1 MLFQLYD
8 QSSPFN
14 STHHVLYPQNVD
26 RVVTIDCDVTSATLP
41 CVYASYRKKYY
52 YSTDGCRSTVFYGAV
67 NCEFSA
73 YYDFVFSFF
82 GRDLRLYTL

>member
-26 RVVTIDCDVTSATLP
+26 RVVTIDCDVTSVTLP
-41 CVYASYRKKYY
+41 FVYASKREKKIII
-52 YSTDGCRSTVFYGAV
+52 TVLMDV
-67 NCEFSA
+67 
-73 YYDFVFSFF
+73 
-82 GRDLRLYTL
+82 DLLYFMGL